1 MKKAFCLTLIIL
13 LACVAAYAQK
23 ISPPLVAYPIN
34 DTTPLY
40 RDAASFMELL
50 NSVKSGLSGIDIVAR
65 IAYDVKRGKCKVIS
79 KETKC
84 IITAKYQGACIVYVD
99 PDVISYDENNGLP
112 WFGFMDAFRSGEKIY
127 TNPDVSLSPDREDLT
142 SYNKISGLISQWN
155 ESAKKFKEEVVSLS
169 AKNPFGLTIECK
181 KIISK
186 HALDLRSKTLNI
198 INVIKESQLASGSD
212 SEKRLKVMVSD
223 MLAQAKEIDKLV
235 RSVKPII

>member
-1 MKKAFCLTLIIL
+1 MKKIFCLTLIIL
-13 LACVAAYAQK
+13 LACVTSYAQK

-40 RDAASFMELL
+40 RDANSFMELL

-65 IAYDVKRGKCKVIS
+65 ISYDVKRGKCKVIS

-84 IITAKYQGACIVYVD
+84 IITAKYQGACVVYVD

-112 WFGFMDAFRSGEKIY
+112 WYGFMDAFRSGEKIY
-127 TNPDVSLSPDREDLT
+127 TRPDISTGPDMEDQT

-155 ESAKKFKEEVVSLS
+155 ESAKNFRAEVISLS

-186 HALDLRSKTLNI
+186 HAIDLRSQTLNI
-198 INVIKESQLASGSD
+198 INVIKESQLVSGSD
-212 SEKRLKVMVSD
+212 TEKRLKVKVFD
-223 MLAQAKEIDKLV
+223 MLNQAKGIDKLV